1 MRIIDEVERG
11 AGNTASAVPADR
23 HQQSAQGGRWANFWR
38 RLHTSREL
46 RHLTDEDLADIGLT
60 RAEAEREAHLSP
72 WKML

>member
-23 HQQSAQGGRWANFWR
+23 DQQSAQSGRWANFWR

-46 RHLTDEDLADIGLT
+46 RRLTDEDLADIGLT